1 MGPVKL
7 DLRMASVDL
16 LRLLGRFVLGARSEI
31 VVLQQVIAERRFHI
45 VLLHGNVS
53 QLMGL
58 VKLRLQMGNVVLLR
72 QLRQFVLEAPLV
84 IVAL

>member
-1 MGPVKL
+1 
-7 DLRMASVDL
+7 MASADL

-31 VVLQQVIAERRFHI
+31 VVLQQAIAERRLHI

-58 VKLRLQMGNVVLLR
+58 VKLDPPMANVVLLR
-72 QLRQFVLEAPLV
+72 QLGQFVLEAPLE
-84 IVAL
+84 IVVL